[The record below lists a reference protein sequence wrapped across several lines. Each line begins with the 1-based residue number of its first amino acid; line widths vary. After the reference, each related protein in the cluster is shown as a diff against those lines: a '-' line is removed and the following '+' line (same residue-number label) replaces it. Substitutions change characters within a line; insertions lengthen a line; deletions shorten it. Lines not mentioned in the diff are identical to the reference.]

1 MAAVPAQKPNPERTA
16 SPGPLTSD
24 FARQQVL
31 KQQKNNFHSSSLKTM
46 SVNQTN
52 LHPHGVQYVISFYPW
67 DLWGLP
73 VVKIVKW
80 LADPQ
85 LLVDRLGN
93 TPNSKRNSMK

>member
-31 KQQKNNFHSSSLKTM
+31 KQQKNNFHSTSLKTM

-52 LHPHGVQYVISFYPW
+52 LHPHGVQYVVPFLSMGP
-67 DLWGLP
+67 LGSP
-73 VVKIVKW
+73 CR
-80 LADPQ
+80 Q
-85 LLVDRLGN
+85 DRE
-93 TPNSKRNSMK
+93 MAC